1 MKSFEWWLKQKRRVQ
16 KKYVLFLSKYYSPK
30 EKRQARNHYKRCPMF
45 RNRLKV
51 QPSYRGKVY
60 E

>member
-1 MKSFEWWLKQKRRVQ
+1 MKSFEWWIKQKRRVQ

-30 EKRQARNHYKRCPMF
+30 EKRQVRNRFKRDPIF
-45 RNRLKV
+45 RNRLK
-51 QPSYRGKVY
+51 PIYRGKVY